1 MQGNLLKTS
10 KALADETR
18 FAIIQYLGRKQHAVS
33 IKELA
38 QRFRLHPSA
47 IRQHLTKLSEAQLV
61 SSVAMK
67 TGSSG
72 RPQRVYRKARPVV
85 GLELLPRDYRLLCEM
100 LLGLLAIKKV
110 SIEEIKAFGRQWG
123 EGLAKK
129 LSGGHTI
136 ERSAETV
143 ARFLADQFGAWGFE
157 PRIQGA
163 SGQQVKIQLHNCIF
177 REVVEFNPEIV
188 CPLLHGVL
196 EGLLSPFVGPH
207 ASSLQNG
214 IVHGEDSCLVN
225 VQLKPPVS

>member
-1 MQGNLLKTS
+1 MQGNLLRTS

-18 FAIIQYLGRKQHAVS
+18 FAIIQYMERKRRAVS

-47 IRQHLTKLSEAQLV
+47 IRQHLSKLSEAQLV
-61 SSVAMK
+61 SSVSMK
-67 TGSSG
+67 TGGSG
-72 RPQRVYRKARPVV
+72 RPQRVYRKARPVA

-123 EGLAKK
+123 EGLAKR
-129 LSGGHTI
+129 LSGGHAI

-177 REVVEFNPEIV
+177 KEVVEFNPEIV

-196 EGLLSPFVGPH
+196 EGLLSPFVGPSG
-207 ASSLQNG
+207 SSLQNG

-225 VQLKPPVS
+225 VQLKPSSG